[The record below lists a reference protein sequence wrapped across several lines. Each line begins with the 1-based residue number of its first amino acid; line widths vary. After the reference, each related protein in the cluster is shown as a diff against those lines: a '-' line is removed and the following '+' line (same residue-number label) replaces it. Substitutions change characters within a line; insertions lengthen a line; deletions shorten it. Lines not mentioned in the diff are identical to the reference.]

1 VSGYGQTIRPDM
13 SHDGPM
19 PQDARSTTTAATDSY
34 CYTDTPLG
42 AVLLTASDGVLS
54 GLYFA
59 DHAHS
64 PQLTETAVH
73 DPGTFDELRRQLDAY
88 FAGRRFRFG
97 QSLALRG
104 SPFDLAVWAS
114 LRTIPLG
121 TTTSYGEIARRI
133 GQPQAARAVGAA
145 NGRNPISII
154 VPCHRVIGADG
165 SLTGYGW
172 GVERKA
178 WLLEHERRN
187 GSAEVRRRSDV
198 ALVTSPGS

>member
-1 VSGYGQTIRPDM
+1 M
-13 SHDGPM
+13 
-19 PQDARSTTTAATDSY
+19 QDSRSTTTAVAASY

-42 AVLLTASDGVLS
+42 AVLLTASDGMLVGLS
-54 GLYFA
+54 FA
-59 DHAHS
+59 DHARA
-64 PQLTETAVH
+64 PQPTDTAVH
-73 DPGTFDELRRQLDAY
+73 DPGTFDEVRRQLDEY
-88 FAGRRFRFG
+88 FDGRRLRFG

-114 LRTIPLG
+114 LRTIPHG
-121 TTTSYGEIARRI
+121 ATTSYGQIARRI

-145 NGRNPISII
+145 NGRNPVSII

-187 GSAEVRRRSDV
+187 GCANV
-198 ALVTSPGS
+198 